1 MINLTSKN
9 FEEEVLKSEKPV
21 LVDFWATWC
30 GPCQMIVPIVEEIA
44 KENEDK
50 LKVGKVNVDEA
61 TDLAVKFDVASI
73 PTLILFRNGNIVGTI
88 VGYREKEELEKF
100 INLQKGINLS

>member
-9 FEEEVLKSEKPV
+9 FEEEVLRSEKPV

-30 GPCQMIVPIVEEIA
+30 GPCQMIAPIVEEIA
-44 KENEDK
+44 KENENR

-61 TDLAVKFDVASI
+61 ADLAVKFDVASI
-73 PTLILFRNGNIVGTI
+73 PTLMLFRNGNVVGTI

-100 INLQKGINLS
+100 INL

>member
-1 MINLTSKN
+1 MISLTSKN

-21 LVDFWATWC
+21 LVDFWETRC
-30 GPCQMIVPIVEEIA
+30 EPCQMKEPNVEEIA

-100 INLQKGINLS
+100 INL

>member
-9 FEEEVLKSEKPV
+9 FEEEVLRSEKPV
-21 LVDFWATWC
+21 LVDFWAIWC
-30 GPCQMIVPIVEEIA
+30 GPCQMIAPIVEEIA
-44 KENEDK
+44 KENENR

-61 TDLAVKFDVASI
+61 ADLAVKFDVASI
-73 PTLILFRNGNIVGTI
+73 PTLMLFRNGNVVGTI

-100 INLQKGINLS
+100 INL

>member
-30 GPCQMIVPIVEEIA
+30 GPCQMIAPIVEEIA

-88 VGYREKEELEKF
+88 IGYRKKEKLEKF
-100 INLQKGINLS
+100 INL